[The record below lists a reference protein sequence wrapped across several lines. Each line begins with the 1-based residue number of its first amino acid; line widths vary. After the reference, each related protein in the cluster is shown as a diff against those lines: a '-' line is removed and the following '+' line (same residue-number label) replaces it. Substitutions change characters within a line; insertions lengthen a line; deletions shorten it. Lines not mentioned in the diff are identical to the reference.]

1 MLAGAH
7 RRAYVS
13 AMRMHWTQTSWRSWH
28 GRAGLF
34 TWRERLALVLLALLA
49 LPVLLL
55 VLAGLFLFAVGLA
68 TVGLVG
74 WAIAALL
81 RPRRP
86 HPAPSVISTPYVH
99 LSEERD
105 SDRDWPDRGRS

>member
-1 MLAGAH
+1 
-7 RRAYVS
+7 
-13 AMRMHWTQTSWRSWH
+13 MRMQWTQPSWRHWH
-28 GRAGLF
+28 GQAGLL
-34 TWRERLALVLLALLA
+34 TWRERLGLILLALLA

-68 TVGLVG
+68 TVALAG

-81 RPRRP
+81 RPRRRP
-86 HPAPSVISTPYVH
+86 HPGPSVISTRYVR

-105 SDRDWPDRGRS
+105 PDRNWPDRGRH